1 MYLSARLDKTV
12 FTNALLFFVY
22 FLVLVW
28 VNNSYVYVLHE
39 YMGAAAK
46 PVSIGLVLYFAMLA
60 PVCAFLCG
68 TKIERPGDLVVS
80 LLFLVVVPH
89 ALVLDGANE
98 FAPNAVPWGGVSLGV
113 MVGMLIIA
121 GTNKF
126 RFYESPNRQSETLS
140 KNCLAA
146 VAVFNVLVLLFI
158 FSKSAS
164 YFSFNFSEQYV
175 RRALAR
181 DVFQA
186 GSGVGYIASIGTQ
199 AFFPV
204 LFAWGVYRKS
214 RVYIMLGVLNAFILW
229 GAFGQKY
236 PFMVLLL
243 IYFLMQ
249 YFRRYGGVRVSWLL
263 GGGIVLLLLGVAEYE
278 ALGYSYLND
287 YIVRRAVIVP
297 STLLGAVDS
306 FVSSFGFN
314 YYSDTLL
321 SSVMGVAKSEPLTF
335 RIGQEIFNNQS
346 LNANVNFFAIT
357 YLQAG
362 YVGVVIESAFVSM
375 VVMLLN
381 YLYMRYGAFI
391 TIPVG
396 LLFATKILEQSLLTV
411 LMGSGV
417 FLMLT
422 LLVLVSVPFTFG
434 KQVYER

>member
-140 KNCLAA
+140 KNCLAV

-186 GSGVGYIASIGTQ
+186 GSGAGYIASIGTQ

-321 SSVMGVAKSEPLTF
+321 SSIMGVAKSEPLTF

-346 LNANVNFFAIT
+346 LNANVNFFAIS

>member
-140 KNCLAA
+140 KNCLAV

-186 GSGVGYIASIGTQ
+186 GSGAGYIASIGTQ

-346 LNANVNFFAIT
+346 LNANVNFFAIS

-434 KQVYER
+434 KQVHER

>member
-126 RFYESPNRQSETLS
+126 RFYESPNRQGETLS
-140 KNCLAA
+140 KNCLVV

-181 DVFQA
+181 DVFLA
-186 GSGVGYIASIGTQ
+186 GSGGGYIASIGTQ

-335 RIGQEIFNNQS
+335 RIGQEIFDNQS
-346 LNANVNFFAIT
+346 LNANVNFFAIS

-362 YVGVVIESAFVSM
+362 YVGVVIESTFVSM

-381 YLYMRYGAFI
+381 YLYMRYGAFV